1 MLQLFLIAELF
12 YFLVLATGRA
22 GILLFL
28 LRVFPAA
35 SFKRWV
41 WYLMIWVGVS
51 TVLFLFL
58 TMFQCTP
65 VDYNWLGWTGEYQ
78 GGPVSCRDINA
89 QAYAAAG
96 VGIAQDIAI
105 MLLPLPQ
112 IVGLQMSLRK
122 KVMTV
127 FIFSLGIFVVITSC
141 IRLHFLMQFAK
152 SHNATWDNTDA
163 VVWTHAEV
171 SVTVLVLT
179 MPSLR
184 AALAQFFPRLF
195 GSSSQPSA
203 ISRSGGQTGG
213 RSGGGIS
220 AAVSSTVSRATR
232 SREQKGFSEV
242 GSDLDVEL
250 GPTPSPSTP
259 GPGEGPAA
267 DFDWNA
273 AHDWKASPL
282 ESSQRH
288 ESAGPLG

>member
-12 YFLVLATGRA
+12 YFLVLALGRI

-28 LRVFPAA
+28 LRVFPSAQ
-35 SFKRWV
+35 FKRCV
-41 WYLMIWVGVS
+41 WIVTIWVGIS

-65 VDYNWLGWTGEYQ
+65 VEYNWLGWTGDYQ
-78 GGPVSCRDINA
+78 GPVSCRDINA

-96 VGIAQDIAI
+96 VGIAQDITI

-112 IVGLQMSLRK
+112 IFGLQMSVRK

-152 SHNATWDNTDA
+152 SQNATWDNTDA

-203 ISRSGGQTGG
+203 ISRTGGRTGG
-213 RSGGGIS
+213 RSVNGIS
-220 AAVSSTVSRATR
+220 AAVSSSVSRATR
-232 SREQKGFSEV
+232 PRDQKGFSEV
-242 GSDLDVEL
+242 GSDVDVEL
-250 GPTPSPSTP
+250 GQTPSPSTP
-259 GPGEGPAA
+259 AA
-267 DFDWNA
+267 TAAFEWNDS
-273 AHDWKASPL
+273 HDWKASNFE
-282 ESSQRH
+282 ESSKPPK
-288 ESAGPLG
+288 SAGPLG